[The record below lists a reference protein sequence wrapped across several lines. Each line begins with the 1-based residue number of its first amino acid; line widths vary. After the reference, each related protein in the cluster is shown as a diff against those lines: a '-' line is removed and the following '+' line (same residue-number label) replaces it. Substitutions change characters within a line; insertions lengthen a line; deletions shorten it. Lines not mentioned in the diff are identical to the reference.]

1 MNAAVSSE
9 LITRTKS
16 TIDNPKKA
24 IIGLHGW
31 TGNEDSFE
39 PVSKM
44 INLDNVKWYFPRAP
58 YKSGVGKGYSW
69 FSGSDEK
76 GWDVD
81 KTWNGMHDL
90 LAKIQ
95 SDGFKPNEIYL
106 MGFSQGACLAIE
118 FALRLPYAIGGII
131 PIAGFIKFKEKLLE
145 DRTEESKGTPILLLH
160 GRQDEIIPLT
170 ASETAYNILS
180 KLEHPLYFEAY
191 DATHKIPLDIAPM
204 IKDFISD
211 SINFINSNLSK
222 QLVKK
227 D

>member
-180 KLEHPLYFEAY
+180 KLEHPLHFEAY

-211 SINFINSNLSK
+211 SINFINSKLSK

>member
-81 KTWNGMHDL
+81 KTWKGMHDL
-90 LAKIQ
+90 LAIIQ

-211 SINFINSNLSK
+211 SINFINSKLSK

>member
-106 MGFSQGACLAIE
+106 MGFSQGACLTIE

-180 KLEHPLYFEAY
+180 ELKHPLYFEAY

-211 SINFINSNLSK
+211 SINFINSKLSK